1 LERAHLFDDGNA
13 RTIGLLVV
21 NKLLLENGLRPAM
34 MEDPNRFDGFST
46 DELVAEIK
54 QGQATFA
61 RYSTQ

>member
-1 LERAHLFDDGNA
+1 M
-13 RTIGLLVV
+13 
-21 NKLLLENGLRPAM
+21 NKLLIENDLRPAM

-61 RYSTQ
+61 HYSAQ